1 MSTLK
6 LENIKHENSS
16 TNNMVMNSNGSVS
29 VTNAVTASGATP
41 LTVDRATN
49 DGNIIDI
56 QKDGSSVG
64 TVGTAGGDLY
74 VGSTASLHAGIT
86 FAERAALPN
95 LNGVTAN
102 DGGTDLGATSN
113 RWRDLYLSGGA
124 YIGGTAAANHLDDYE
139 EGTFTPSIAGTT
151 NTPGYYNN
159 TGKYTKIGNMV
170 MIQYF
175 TQLSHSPAPTFSNN
189 AAAIAI
195 NGLPF
200 TVSGSGYTGSQGVM
214 NAQAFQWNG
223 GVNTQSVSG
232 QVSANAV
239 DSTTAIQFQVSGS
252 GATRGEVNNQSLV
265 NSAAIIEVTLFYRV
279 A

>member
-239 DSTTAIQFQVSGS
+239 DSTTAIQLQVSGS

-265 NSAAIIEVTLFYRV
+265 NSAAIIEVTLFYRT